1 MKNSILIIFLLFFLT
16 SFGQAT
22 KEFNKTT
29 EYYLTEIDS
38 ITRVEYW
45 KNFPIENEPKP
56 ISIYL
61 KDRKEEKLFEIKVS
75 GLESYSGTSIEVLE
89 INTLKNIVQI
99 IHLKSDYNA
108 CCSNYYSIY
117 LLKTK
122 NGELIKLP
130 ETDYLHCDGPTPIIE
145 YRFPNQKFGKENQ
158 ILMTKSFLNDKYKVE
173 SIEIQK
179 AYLWNGKTFELEK

>member
-1 MKNSILIIFLLFFLT
+1 MRNSFLIIFLFIFLT

-38 ITRVEYW
+38 TTRVEYW
-45 KNFPIENEPKP
+45 KNFPTENEPKP

-61 KDRKEEKLFEIKVS
+61 KNRKEEKLFEIKVS
-75 GLESYSGTSIEVLE
+75 ELESYSGTLIEVLE
-89 INTLKNIVQI
+89 MNTLKNIEQI

-145 YRFPNQKFGKENQ
+145 YRFPNQKFGIKNK
-158 ILMTKSFLNDKYKVE
+158 ILLVKSLRNDKYEVE
-173 SIEIQK
+173 SIELQK
-179 AYLWNGKTFELEK
+179 TYNWNGKTFESEK